1 MSRQYYFTGTAAPT
15 TTPTYAGSTFVDTT
29 AGKVY
34 FAKGTSSSAD
44 WVAFPT
50 LSSEITIDED
60 VALTGLYKIKKAL
73 GLDFQ
78 PALEKTLATG
88 AFTQTQSMHTIDTE
102 ADAASDDCDT
112 ITIAA
117 DMSVLTVRLE
127 DNARV
132 VTLKHGTGNLQLP
145 ASSDV
150 IMTANSLYTLMYNG
164 TAWNMV
170 TS

>member
-1 MSRQYYFTGTAAPT
+1 MSRQYYFTGTVAPA
-15 TTPTYAGSTFVDTT
+15 TTPTYAGSIFVDTT

-50 LSSEITIDED
+50 LSSEISIDED
-60 VALTGLYKIKKAL
+60 IALAGLYKIKKAL
-73 GLDFQ
+73 GLDLQ
-78 PALEKTLATG
+78 PSTELIVATG
-88 AFTQTQSMHTIDTE
+88 AVTQTQSMHTLDTE
-102 ADAASDDCDT
+102 ADAAADDLDT
-112 ITIAA
+112 ITIAT

-145 ASSDV
+145 ASADV
-150 IMTANSLYTLMYNG
+150 VMTANSLYTLIYNG